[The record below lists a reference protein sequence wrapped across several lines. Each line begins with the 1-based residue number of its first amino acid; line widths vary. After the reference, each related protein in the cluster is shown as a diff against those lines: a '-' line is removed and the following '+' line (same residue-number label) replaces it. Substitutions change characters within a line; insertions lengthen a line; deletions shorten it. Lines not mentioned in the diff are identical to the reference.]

1 MKNQKRKFN
10 RWILVMTTILI
21 GAVVL
26 SACNMP
32 SPTESMDEAV
42 QHAMETLQAQAT
54 QDAFQTMV
62 AQSTQTAT
70 PLAPT
75 ATASQP
81 VVPTNTPIPPTNTPI
96 PTVVVTVVPPTAT
109 SVPPTATRIP
119 PTPTPL
125 PCNWVEFVKD
135 VTIPDGTK
143 ITGGT
148 SFTKTWRLRNAG
160 SCTWT
165 TEYDL
170 AFVKGDQMSAPNYVD
185 MPKAVKPG
193 ETIDLSVDMIAPT
206 APGKYTA
213 YFMLVNQNGVRFGT
227 GSDAK
232 GAFWVNIEVT
242 QAKNVFYNFVSEAC
256 KASWS
261 SNAAGTLSCPGK
273 TKDVNIGYV
282 IPQGEPIREDGA
294 KENEPGLI
302 TRPDNTEAGYITG
315 YYPFV
320 AIKNGDR
327 FKATV
332 MCEGGMTKCDIYFTV
347 QYRVGS
353 DPLETLGQWHEIN
366 EGMWT
371 RVDLDLSALAGKN
384 VQFILTVNNG
394 DDSSQNSGLWLS
406 PIIYRP

>member
-1 MKNQKRKFN
+1 
-10 RWILVMTTILI
+10 
-21 GAVVL
+21 
-26 SACNMP
+26 
-32 SPTESMDEAV
+32 
-42 QHAMETLQAQAT
+42 
-54 QDAFQTMV
+54 
-62 AQSTQTAT
+62 
-70 PLAPT
+70 
-75 ATASQP
+75 
-81 VVPTNTPIPPTNTPI
+81 
-96 PTVVVTVVPPTAT
+96 VVTVVPPTAT

-165 TEYDL
+165 TQYDL

-193 ETIDLSVDMIAPT
+193 ETIDLSVDMIAPS

-213 YFMLVNQNGVRFGT
+213 YFMLVNQNGMRFGT

-232 GAFWVNIEVT
+232 GAFWANIEVV
-242 QAKNVFYNFVSEAC
+242 QAKNVFYSFASEAC

-302 TRPDNTEAGYITG
+302 TRPDNSADGFITG

-332 MCEGGMTKCDIYFTV
+332 MCEGGMTNCDIYFTL
-347 QYRVGS
+347 QYRIGS
-353 DPLETLGQWHEIN
+353 EPVQTLGQWHEVN

-371 RVDLDLSALAGKN
+371 RVDIDLSALAGKN

-394 DDSSQNSGLWLS
+394 NDATQNSGLWLN